1 MILAIDVGNTHI
13 TFGCL
18 NEKNQA
24 QPVVRIPTDLKET
37 EFGYAVKMK
46 EILELSGV
54 DENKFDGAIISSV
67 VPPIT
72 EMMKRAVGLI
82 TGLEPLVV
90 GPGLKSGIKIEL
102 DDPGTL
108 AADLIA
114 TAVAAKYEYPLPCV
128 IIDMGTAT
136 TITVVSA
143 AGSYIGGAILP
154 GVGTSLNALTKG
166 TSLLPSIEIQPPRK
180 AISKETADAMKSG
193 LIYGNAG
200 SIDGILDQFE
210 KEIGKPATIVSTGGL
225 GRVVCPYCRHEISY
239 DPQLLLKGLGIIW
252 KKNSKIQKRRSEN

>member
-54 DENKFDGAIISSV
+54 DENEFDGAIISSV

-82 TGLEPLVV
+82 TDLEPLVV

-180 AISKETADAMKSG
+180 AISKQTADAMKSG

>member
-18 NEKNQA
+18 DESNHAK
-24 QPVVRIPTDLKET
+24 PVLRIPTDLKET
-37 EFGYAVKMK
+37 EYGYAVKMK
-46 EILELSGV
+46 EILDLSGV

-67 VPPIT
+67 VPPVT
-72 EMMKRAVGLI
+72 EMMKQSVRLI

-114 TAVAAKYEYPLPCV
+114 TAVAAKSEYPLPCV

-136 TITVVSA
+136 TITVVNKE
-143 AGSYIGGAILP
+143 GSYIGGAILP
-154 GVGTSLNALTKG
+154 GIGTSLNALTKG
-166 TSLLPSIEIQPPRK
+166 TSLLPSIEIQPPKK
-180 AISKETADAMKSG
+180 AIGKETADAMKSG

-210 KEIGKPATIVSTGGL
+210 KEIGTPASIVSTGGL
-225 GRVVCPYCRHEISY
+225 GRVVGPYCRHEIIFDSK
-239 DPQLLLKGLGIIW
+239 LLLKGLGIIW
-252 KKNSKIQKRRSEN
+252 KKNSKIQKRISE

>member
-18 NEKNQA
+18 DESNHAK
-24 QPVVRIPTDLKET
+24 PVLRIPTDLKET
-37 EFGYAVKMK
+37 EYGYAVKMK
-46 EILELSGV
+46 EILDLSGV

-67 VPPIT
+67 VPPVT
-72 EMMKRAVGLI
+72 EMMKQSVRLI

-114 TAVAAKYEYPLPCV
+114 TAVAAKSEYPLPCV

-136 TITVVSA
+136 TITVVNKE
-143 AGSYIGGAILP
+143 GSYIGGAILP
-154 GVGTSLNALTKG
+154 GIGTSLNALTKG
-166 TSLLPSIEIQPPRK
+166 TSLLPSIEIQPPKK
-180 AISKETADAMKSG
+180 AIGKETADAMKSG

-210 KEIGKPATIVSTGGL
+210 KEIGKPASIVSTCGL
-225 GRVVCPYCRHEISY
+225 GRVVCPYCRHEIIF
-239 DPQLLLKGLGIIW
+239 D
-252 KKNSKIQKRRSEN
+252 